1 MPASTERILVSHA
14 GALPR
19 PDALQRLF
27 DAGPDSQGPI
37 DAALPGAVAEVVGRQ
52 AAAGVDIVNDGEIS
66 KRGLFT
72 GYIRDRM
79 TGFETV
85 AGGGRPPANAGV
97 TGRDRRDFPGFFAA
111 GFGGFDFK
119 GAMPTAEVAAL
130 AVQYVCT
137 GPLQV
142 RGHGPRPGRHRAK
155 LTAAAKPGHDVDRVP
170 AR

>member
-27 DAGPDSQGPI
+27 GADPGAQDAI
-37 DAALPGAVAEVVGRQ
+37 DAALPGAVAEVVARQ

-79 TGFETV
+79 TGFEAE
-85 AGGGRPPANAGV
+85 AGGDRPAANAGV

-119 GAMPTAEVAAL
+119 GAMPAPEVASL
-130 AVQYVCT
+130 ATHYACT
-137 GPLQV
+137 GP
-142 RGHGPRPGRHRAK
+142 R
-155 LTAAAKPGHDVDRVP
+155 T
-170 AR
+170 